1 MAKPNVS
8 ATRKRRRQRR
18 PNVPP
23 YTGPI
28 QPTPAELTAEED
40 RPRPGARMVVSAPSA
55 SGSPVDFAAEY
66 RYVVRDLRNM
76 FIVAG
81 AMLVLLFVLNLVL
94 T

>member
-1 MAKPNVS
+1 MPKPTVS
-8 ATRKRRRQRR
+8 AARKRRRQRR

-28 QPTPAELTAEED
+28 QPPSAEITTEED
-40 RPRPGARMVVSAPSA
+40 RPRSGAKTVVSVSAA

-66 RYVVRDLRNM
+66 RYVIRDLRNM

-81 AMLVLLFVLNLVL
+81 AMLVLLFVLNVVL